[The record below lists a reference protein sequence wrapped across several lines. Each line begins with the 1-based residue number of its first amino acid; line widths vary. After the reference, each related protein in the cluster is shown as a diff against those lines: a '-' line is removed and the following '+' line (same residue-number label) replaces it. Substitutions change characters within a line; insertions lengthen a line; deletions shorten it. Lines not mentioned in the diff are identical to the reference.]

1 MKNNPFE
8 LIMYR
13 VIPFILIILVG
24 CTSAKQDHSAATAP
38 ADSVDAAA
46 PIESAPPPQLDN
58 VPAEKLAAPNV
69 KNGVIFAKTDFQG
82 VLERTYVKLQF
93 EDLSNGQNK
102 FHLYIGD
109 KEGPQPFMWDVNPV
123 KPGYFFIE
131 LPAGT
136 YRISSISIPVGSTQA
151 TERMDVMI
159 QVIPEKVTYVGTL
172 QMVGIKEKIRLGG
185 VPVIRPGFDYAAN
198 IINEKEEA
206 LHTFQQRYPKY
217 SKQIIIKLMEL
228 KLHRNEV

>member
-1 MKNNPFE
+1 MRRIAFAFIIAS
-8 LIMYR
+8 LIS
-13 VIPFILIILVG
+13 
-24 CTSAKQDHSAATAP
+24 CTSVPKNPPPERSPAP
-38 ADSVDAAA
+38 AASKSTKAEE
-46 PIESAPPPQLDN
+46 PKELPTPPELGN
-58 VPAEKLAAPNV
+58 VPEENLARPNV
-69 KNGVIFAKTDFQG
+69 KKGVIFAKTDFQG
-82 VLERTYVKLQF
+82 VLEKTYVKLLF
-93 EDLSNGQNK
+93 EDLANNANK

-151 TERMDVMI
+151 TERTDI
-159 QVIPEKVTYVGTL
+159 TLQVLPEKVTYIGTL

-185 VPVIRPGFDYAAN
+185 VPVIRPGFEYAAN

-206 LHTFQQRYPKY
+206 LKTFQQRYPRY
-217 SKQIIIKLMEL
+217 SQQIIIKLMDL
-228 KLHRNEV
+228 KLHGNEQAI